1 MKNRNTFTE
10 LTRVQM
16 PAMIHLT
23 RLGYKYF
30 GKIKK
35 EMAGNIYD
43 KDTNILIKV
52 FKNKFKELN
61 PNYNGDIDKIL
72 NEIKQELDY
81 DDLGKSFYKR
91 LTSITPYKLIDF
103 DNPNNNDYHCTA
115 EFTAE
120 RDGEEFRPDITL
132 FINGL
137 PLVFIEVKKPNNEGG
152 MLEEAKR
159 MNNIRF
165 PQRKFR
171 RFINMTQL
179 MIFSNNMEYDSE
191 GGTVQIQGA
200 FYCTGARKNT
210 KFNCFREDEM
220 INGMP
225 KYIMNYKYKDIDEK
239 IEEKILKDF
248 NCQVIHT
255 TKEYNTNK
263 GINTPTNRI
272 LTSMCSIERLLYL
285 LKYGI
290 TYVNSEKEVDGKI
303 EYKDEKHIMRYQ
315 QFFASLAVRKK
326 IDEGAKGGIIW
337 HTQGSGKTAL
347 SYNLVNVL
355 TDYYAKKEGCCKI
368 LFHCR

>member
-1 MKNRNTFTE
+1 MEFITRSGCWNRCNRYDHK
-10 LTRVQM
+10 LKY
-16 PAMIHLT
+16 
-23 RLGYKYF
+23 RLIYF
-30 GKIKK
+30 
-35 EMAGNIYD
+35 Y
-43 KDTNILIKV
+43 
-52 FKNKFKELN
+52 KNKFKELN

-200 FYCTGARKNT
+200 FYCTGSRKNA

-239 IEEKILKDF
+239 IEEKI
-248 NCQVIHT
+248 
-255 TKEYNTNK
+255 
-263 GINTPTNRI
+263 
-272 LTSMCSIERLLYL
+272 
-285 LKYGI
+285 
-290 TYVNSEKEVDGKI
+290 
-303 EYKDEKHIMRYQ
+303 Q
-315 QFFASLAVRKK
+315 Q
-326 IDEGAKGGIIW
+326 
-337 HTQGSGKTAL
+337 
-347 SYNLVNVL
+347 N
-355 TDYYAKKEGCCKI
+355 
-368 LFHCR
+368 